1 MANKPDK
8 PEQVTPPK
16 ITVTDAG
23 IAPFVFFEGAP
34 NFGFVNGVVNVTL
47 AASRHLIKDGA
58 VVSDIVAVAHLR
70 CNIPAAL
77 ELRGALD
84 RRPLARNQNGGCSA
98 LNISWSHTVPK
109 SG

>member
-84 RRPLARNQNGGCSA
+84 SA
-98 LNISWSHTVPK
+98 LLLATKTEGAAH
-109 SG
+109 